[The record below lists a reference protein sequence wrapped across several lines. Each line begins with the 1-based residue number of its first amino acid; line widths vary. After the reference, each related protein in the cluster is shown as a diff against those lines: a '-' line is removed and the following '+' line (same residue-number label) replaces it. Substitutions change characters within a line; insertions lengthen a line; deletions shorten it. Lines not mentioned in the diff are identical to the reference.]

1 MRQCIIHITL
11 MILASWPLVANAYH
25 TTANQ
30 DTIPPVF
37 TTPPANISFDC
48 DATNL
53 STLFAN
59 WFQGQAG
66 AIADDGEATVL
77 PTTPLNVALDSL
89 DQLSN
94 NLCVNG
100 DALEIDFF
108 AIDSCGNRS
117 IETLTASFIL
127 TDSEK
132 PQFAQP
138 ATDKDIY
145 CTLGIL
151 DSLQLWL
158 DSGAGSEIIDNC
170 SGGSFSN
177 YIWNDD
183 QGNSGFSEF
192 GDSTNI
198 SIQRTT
204 CNWQVT
210 VSFFAED
217 NCGNDNVTTANF
229 RIIGDTIA
237 PTVIN
242 SLSDTFLLCEQ
253 AIPDDIPEIQDLCDG
268 LLTTVAIDS
277 STQISSVDSCGHY
290 RYKLI
295 RQWVGEDA
303 CGNIAETSRTYTIDD
318 TLAPIINLS
327 PTVALNCDEDLSDL
341 TRLISVTDACATP
354 KISFRD
360 SVLFNSACQNQF
372 IRIWKAEDPCGN
384 IDSIEQTIQVQD
396 FSGPQ
401 FNTLPADLNVNCSNT
416 QLNQIFDQWVIDN
429 TVDITDGCNGVTLKV
444 LPPGDYSDTTII
456 INTPAITFQN
466 AVCARED
473 TIGITNNID
482 AYYIAYD
489 GCGNITEEI
498 ATFSISDEVAPSL
511 TNCPSD
517 FNLQV
522 NEDQCSVDYR
532 LILPAFT
539 DNCLLSEDA
548 EWIVNIDGMDTSVDN
563 QQVTTLSLDLGPH
576 ILTYTLID
584 CGQNSASCTQNI
596 NVADNT
602 SPNITCPDSIQIYVG
617 IDDCS
622 VGFNAPS
629 LVSYQDN
636 CFGTEDFVQ
645 TQPDQDGFIVFSF
658 NSIENV
664 YQPSDY
670 IIPFTDVSFNGL
682 TVSPHLLIEYKLS
695 LTDNSEIA
703 IVSELGEL
711 ITRISN
717 ASCTETSRIVELNPD
732 DLRLWAEDGT
742 VRFPILNQSNGGQGT
757 TPCSPGNIT
766 GSQGID
772 NDTYLRITLIYT
784 DLQPDVTI
792 TNNQSGT
799 TSQITDPLDLS
810 PNNYTLTYTAADAV
824 GNSSSCTTEITV
836 SDTIAPEITCL
847 EMEYILDPMLNGFY
861 PIIESDLMFNA
872 QDNCDFAIIDF
883 EPRQVFCTDLS
894 TSYSI
899 TGTDP
904 SGNLSSCS
912 STISILKPELNPSF
926 VSGLCLA
933 DTIKFQAN
941 LPEFSNFTF
950 EWTGPDNFSSTQA
963 NPILTGIDENSS
975 GEYNLIATSNGC
987 SFEGSLQIDVELFDS
1002 PEIFSNLT
1010 TICNGEELLINT
1022 NSFTEI
1028 VEYFWFEGISPNG
1041 TLISRTDGPS
1051 LILNPTEGTHLY
1063 YVEVRGDNCNS
1074 NPSNTLEILVT
1085 TPPAAEISDP
1095 FITTCVGEDI
1105 VLMTDVFNPNLEYE
1119 WSGPNN
1125 YMSSGQFP
1133 DVIENIT
1140 ESNQGTYT
1148 LITKEGECISDT
1160 ATAQVIVFPQ
1170 PTLPIITGESIYC
1183 EGQSAVLT
1191 VPNVANGTNYQWFNE
1206 GIFYSA
1212 GSSNSLLIPS
1222 ISQSES
1228 GEWTVI
1234 AEVGI
1239 CNSDTSETFFVNI
1252 ESTLSIGATNNG
1264 PVCEGDSITLTT
1276 SFIPNAIYRWTDP
1289 NGTVVEGRIVT
1300 VLAESGVY
1308 TVEVTTDS
1316 NCSASTTTVVE
1327 VGLRPTITAVSN
1339 TSLPCM
1345 SGNSPVAFVSTVF
1358 PPGNYQYNWSGPNG
1372 FSSSQEEPIIQNFS
1386 TQNNGTYTLTV
1397 INADCESTPSF
1408 NDINITL
1415 IPDTPEIVSSTT
1427 PCLGD
1432 DVILTVT
1439 NPTIGNNVSWVW
1451 TTPSGQQTTV
1461 TPELTI
1467 QDFNN
1472 TNSGNYSAIQ
1482 INEGCRSEASIGFDL
1497 QLQSAPLT
1505 PIVSGVENAC
1515 AGDDIILSVDID
1527 NADSYLWF
1535 TPQGTTSRNTNE
1547 LELLN
1552 VQEGNTGGYSV
1563 FISSG
1568 NCTSDTSIVFNLQ
1581 VNPIPAAPSF
1591 VDEVIDL
1598 CTTDLDNIEIC
1609 LTNLIE
1615 PIDEVRLIDVSTQTT
1630 LQTGDSECLDLSFL
1644 INSPG
1649 NFELAAVSI
1658 LNECSSPIGDILN
1671 LNLATHP
1678 SIGAEVNDTLILCGR
1693 DFTNISTISTPD
1705 NTEVFWFS
1713 DDPEINL
1720 IDQNSNTVSVSNL
1733 RPGNNNIFIN
1743 SSSGQC
1749 LDYFTDTIVVTAVT
1763 TPIANDDILDLPFGQ
1778 EITIQPLLN
1787 DVINRE
1793 SNITINAEPN
1803 RGTAIISESTILYSP
1818 DSGLVGDD
1826 EILYEVCLQDCPDE
1840 CDQASIFLTI
1850 GVEVDCFV
1858 GNLVTPNGDGYND
1871 ALRVPCLET
1880 GEYESNSI
1888 LIFNEWGDEV
1898 YNSAP
1903 YNNDW
1908 QGMFNGKLLPVGT
1921 YYYILDLGDGS
1932 RPLSGFIILE
1942 L

>member
-1 MRQCIIHITL
+1 
-11 MILASWPLVANAYH
+11 MILASWPLLASAHYP
-25 TTANQ
+25 TANQ
-30 DTIPPVF
+30 DTLPPVF
-37 TTPPANISFDC
+37 TTPPSDISFDC
-48 DATNL
+48 GSSNL
-53 STLFAN
+53 TTLFAN
-59 WFQGQAG
+59 WFQSQAG
-66 AIADDGEATVL
+66 AVADNGEASVL
-77 PTTPLNVALDSL
+77 PSTPLNAALDTL
-89 DQLSN
+89 DQLRN
-94 NLCVNG
+94 NLCVNS
-100 DALEIDFF
+100 DAVEIDFF
-108 AIDSCGNRS
+108 ALDSCGNRS
-117 IETLTASFIL
+117 LETLSASFTL
-127 TDSEK
+127 TDNEK
-132 PQFAQP
+132 PQFSQP

-145 CTLGIL
+145 CTLGVL
-151 DSLQLWL
+151 DTLQLWL
-158 DSGAGSEIIDNC
+158 DSGAGSEITDNC
-170 SGGSFSN
+170 SGGRFTN

-183 QGNSGFSEF
+183 QGNSGFNEF

-204 CNWQVT
+204 CSWQVT
-210 VSFFAED
+210 VSFFIED

-237 PTVIN
+237 PVVNTF
-242 SLSDTFLLCEQ
+242 LSDTFLLCDEV
-253 AIPDDIPEIQDLCDG
+253 IPDDNPVIQDLCDG
-268 LLTTVAIDS
+268 QLTTVTVDS
-277 STQISSVDSCGHY
+277 STQVTNVDSCSHY
-290 RYKLI
+290 RYTLL
-295 RQWVGEDA
+295 RQWIGEDA
-303 CGNIAETSRTYTIDD
+303 CGNIAETSRRYAIDD

-341 TRLISVTDACATP
+341 SRLISVTDACATP

-384 IDSIEQTIQVQD
+384 IDSVEQTIQIQD

-401 FNTLPADLNVNCSNT
+401 FNSQPADLSVTCSNT
-416 QLNQIFDQWVIDN
+416 QLNQIFDQWVTDN
-429 TVDITDGCNGVTLKV
+429 TADISDGCNGVTFKV
-444 LPPGDYSDTTII
+444 LPPGDYTDTTII
-456 INTPAITFQN
+456 INTPALTFQN
-466 AVCARED
+466 VLCTRED
-473 TIGITNNID
+473 TIGIANNIE
-482 AYYIAYD
+482 AYYLAFD
-489 GCGNITEEI
+489 DCGNITEEV
-498 ATFSISDEVAPSL
+498 ATFSVSDTEPPSL

-532 LILPAFT
+532 LLLPSFT

-548 EWIVNIDGMDTSVDN
+548 AWTVNIDGMETMVDN
-563 QQVTTLSLDLGPH
+563 QQLTTLSLDLGAH
-576 ILTYTLID
+576 TLIYSLTD
-584 CGQNSASCTQNI
+584 CGQNSTSCTQNI
-596 NVADNT
+596 NVADRTNPT
-602 SPNITCPDSIQIYVG
+602 IVCPDSIKLYVD
-617 IDDCS
+617 IDACS
-622 VGFNAPS
+622 VEFTAPS
-629 LVSYQDN
+629 LVSYEDN

-645 TQPDQDGFIVFSF
+645 TQPDPNGFINFSF

-664 YQPSDY
+664 YQSSDY
-670 IIPFTDVSFNGL
+670 IIPFTNINLSSLV
-682 TVSPHLLIEYKLS
+682 VSPYLLIEYKISLS
-695 LTDNSEIA
+695 DNSEVA

-711 ITRISN
+711 IARIGN
-717 ASCTETSRIVELNPD
+717 ASCTESSTIVELNPS

-742 VRFPILNQSNGGQGT
+742 VRFPILNQSNGSLGT
-757 TPCSPGNIT
+757 IPCSPSNIT
-766 GSQGID
+766 GAQGID
-772 NDTYLRITLIYT
+772 NDSYLRITLIYT
-784 DLQPDVTI
+784 DLQPEVTI
-792 TNNQSGT
+792 TNNLTGT
-799 TSQITDPLDLS
+799 TNQIVDAIDLS
-810 PNNYTLTYTAADAV
+810 PNNYTLTYTAEDAV
-824 GNSSSCTTEITV
+824 GNSSNCTTDLIV
-836 SDTIAPEITCL
+836 VDTIAPELVCL
-847 EMEYILDPMLNGFY
+847 EMDYILDPLLNGFY
-861 PIIESDLMFNA
+861 PIIESDLMFTA

-883 EPRQVFCTDLS
+883 EPRQVFCGDQNT
-894 TSYSI
+894 TYSI

-904 SGNLSSCS
+904 SGNLSTCNG
-912 STISILKPELNPSF
+912 TISITKPELNPTF

-941 LPEFSNFTF
+941 LPEFSNFTY
-950 EWTGPDNFSSTQA
+950 EWAGPNNFSSTLA

-975 GEYNLIATSNGC
+975 GAYTLIATANGC
-987 SFEGSLQIDVELFDS
+987 SFEGSIQIDVELFDS

-1085 TPPAAEISDP
+1085 SPPAAEISEP
-1095 FITTCVGEDI
+1095 FITTCVGEQI
-1105 VLMTDVFNPNLEYE
+1105 VLMTDIFNPNLEYE

-1125 YMSSGQFP
+1125 YMSTGQFP

-1191 VPNVANGTNYQWFNE
+1191 VPNVANGTNYQWFNK

-1239 CNSDTSETFFVNI
+1239 CSSDTSDVFFVKI

-1276 SFIPNAIYRWTDP
+1276 SFIPNALYRWTAP
-1289 NGTVVEGRIVT
+1289 NGAVTEGRVVT
-1300 VLAESGVY
+1300 VLAEAGVY
-1308 TVEVTTDS
+1308 TVDVTTDS
-1316 NCSASTTTVVE
+1316 NCSASTTTVVD
-1327 VGLRPTITAVSN
+1327 VGLRPTITALSN

-1372 FSSSQEEPIIQNFS
+1372 FSSTQEEPIIQNFS
-1386 TQNNGTYTLTV
+1386 VQNNGTYTLTV
-1397 INADCESTPSF
+1397 IRSDCESTPIS
-1408 NDINITL
+1408 NEINITL
-1415 IPDTPEIVSSTT
+1415 IPATPEITSSTT

-1432 DVILTVT
+1432 DVTLTIT

-1451 TTPSGQQTTV
+1451 TTPSGTLTT
-1461 TPELTI
+1461 TIPELRI
-1467 QDFNN
+1467 QDFDNA
-1472 TNSGNYSAIQ
+1472 NSGSYSAIQ
-1482 INEGCRSEASIGFDL
+1482 INEGCRSEASMGFDL
-1497 QLQSAPLT
+1497 QLQTAPLT
-1505 PIVSGVENAC
+1505 PIISGAETAC
-1515 AGDDIILSVDID
+1515 VGEDIILSVDID

-1535 TPQGTTSRNTNE
+1535 TPQGTTNRNNNQ
-1547 LELLN
+1547 LELLD
-1552 VQEGNTGGYSV
+1552 VQPEDTGGYSV
-1563 FISSG
+1563 SISSG
-1568 NCTSDTSIVFNLQ
+1568 NCISDTSIVFNLQ
-1581 VNPIPAAPSF
+1581 VNPIPTAPEF
-1591 VDEVIDL
+1591 VDNEIDL
-1598 CTTDLDNIEIC
+1598 CATDLSNIEIC
-1609 LTNLIE
+1609 LTNLID
-1615 PIDEVRLIDVSTQTT
+1615 PIDEIRLIDVTTQTT
-1630 LQTGDSECLDLSFL
+1630 LQTGNSDCLDLSFL
-1644 INSPG
+1644 LNSPG
-1649 NFELAAVSI
+1649 NFELAAVSV
-1658 LNECSSPIGDILN
+1658 LNGCSSPIGDLLSLN
-1671 LNLATHP
+1671 LTAHP
-1678 SIGAEVNDTLILCGR
+1678 PIGAEVADTLILCGR
-1693 DFTNISTISTPD
+1693 DFTNLSTISTPD
-1705 NTEVFWFS
+1705 DTEVFWFS
-1713 DDPEINL
+1713 DDPEINI
-1720 IDQNSNTVSVSNL
+1720 IDQNLSTVSLSNL
-1733 RPGNNNIFIN
+1733 STGNNNIFIN

-1749 LDYFTDTIVVTAVT
+1749 LDYYIDTIVVSVALA
-1763 TPIANDDILDLPFGQ
+1763 PIAADDLLDLPFGE
-1778 EITIQPLLN
+1778 EINIQPLTN
-1787 DVINRE
+1787 DIIAGASSVEII
-1793 SNITINAEPN
+1793 SEPN
-1803 RGTAIISESTILYSP
+1803 RGTVTVNETTILYSP

-1826 EILYEVCLQDCPDE
+1826 EIIYEVCLQDCPEE

-1871 ALRVPCLET
+1871 ALRVPCLEA
-1880 GEYESNSI
+1880 GGYESNSI

-1898 YNSAP
+1898 YTAAP

-1908 QGMFNGKLLPVGT
+1908 QGMYNGKLLPVGT
-1921 YYYILDLGDGS
+1921 YFYILDLGDGS
-1932 RPLSGFIILE
+1932 RPLSGFVILE